1 MELSADESEALR
13 SLGRYRLN
21 RGTAEFFALKKA
33 DEYAF
38 AESSRIPGLSP
49 ETLRR
54 LLEEGLVEV
63 GVVGQGG
70 DVVTLT
76 NAGAAMADT
85 LLAGE

>member
-1 MELSADESEALR
+1 VALSAEQAEALK

-38 AESSRIPGLSP
+38 PESSRVPGLSP
-49 ETLRR
+49 DTLRQ
-54 LLEEGLVEV
+54 LLDAGLVEV

-76 NAGAAMADT
+76 SAGAALADQ
-85 LLAGE
+85 LLAAE

>member
-38 AESSRIPGLSP
+38 AERSRIPGLSP